1 MPDSL
6 NLNSR
11 RIRVGLS
18 SNVTDRIGIATQLTV
33 GNTINQQGTNA
44 TGNFVGS
51 AGIATGSL
59 GIINSGIGY
68 TPSLGTFT
76 FTGIGLTNITGTGRD
91 ITADVMIENGVAV
104 AATVVNSG
112 TGYQVGDVLGITTI
126 GNNSVGRNA
135 RLSVVSIASTNEL
148 ILDNVQGN
156 FVVAG
161 SGKTVQYTNSVG
173 VLTTLNASTLGG
185 VQINSIDVVSDGL
198 HIEVDHKNHGMY
210 HETNKV
216 TISEAQSDVIPTKL
230 TLPYN
235 SDSTA
240 NITVETTN
248 NLETF
253 ENVSVGT
260 TYPGYILIDDE
271 IISYTESSG
280 GTISGITRGVDGTIP
295 KNYIVG
301 TPVYKYEMGGVSL
314 RRINKTHN
322 LSDVTV
328 SYPLT
333 YDSYNVKLDMSTSGI
348 ARTDGVSFPRLYLNQ
363 DQVCWWCSGKSNSEY
378 AIRNYLSKCS
388 EHHCSRNEFDW

>member
-1 MPDSL
+1 M
-6 NLNSR
+6 
-11 RIRVGLS
+11 
-18 SNVTDRIGIATQLTV
+18 
-33 GNTINQQGTNA
+33 
-44 TGNFVGS
+44 FK
-51 AGIATGSL
+51 
-59 GIINSGIGY
+59 
-68 TPSLGTFT
+68 
-76 FTGIGLTNITGTGRD
+76 
-91 ITADVMIENGVAV
+91 
-104 AATVVNSG
+104 
-112 TGYQVGDVLGITTI
+112 
-126 GNNSVGRNA
+126 
-135 RLSVVSIASTNEL
+135 
-148 ILDNVQGN
+148 GN

-271 IISYTESSG
+271 IISYTGSFW
-280 GTISGITRGVDGTIP
+280 RNNLW
-295 KNYIVG
+295 NY
-301 TPVYKYEMGGVSL
+301 
-314 RRINKTHN
+314 
-322 LSDVTV
+322 
-328 SYPLT
+328 
-333 YDSYNVKLDMSTSGI
+333 
-348 ARTDGVSFPRLYLNQ
+348 
-363 DQVCWWCSGKSNSEY
+363 
-378 AIRNYLSKCS
+378 
-388 EHHCSRNEFDW
+388 

>member
-1 MPDSL
+1 MFK
-6 NLNSR
+6 
-11 RIRVGLS
+11 
-18 SNVTDRIGIATQLTV
+18 ATLLLLE
-33 GNTINQQGTNA
+33 
-44 TGNFVGS
+44 F
-51 AGIATGSL
+51 
-59 GIINSGIGY
+59 
-68 TPSLGTFT
+68 
-76 FTGIGLTNITGTGRD
+76 
-91 ITADVMIENGVAV
+91 
-104 AATVVNSG
+104 
-112 TGYQVGDVLGITTI
+112 
-126 GNNSVGRNA
+126 
-135 RLSVVSIASTNEL
+135 
-148 ILDNVQGN
+148 
-156 FVVAG
+156 
-161 SGKTVQYTNSVG
+161 GKTVQYTNSVG

-271 IISYTESSG
+271 IISYTGSPSG

-363 DQVCWWCSGKSNSEY
+363 SKSAGGVQARATQNMPFEIIYPNVQNITVPGTSLTGELRTVSGSSLGDGSGEGIQIPFVNQGFEP
-378 AIRNYLSKCS
+378 INLNRTNYLDSPRIIA
-388 EHHCSRNEFDW
+388 SRINETTNAQIQDLLEIGHLILS